1 MSRIRFFQGDDS
13 GSSRIFQA
21 NWPWPTS
28 TAKTLLAPF
37 WSRQSVKAAGRRPDI
52 ERGPA
57 LANNSKVLD
66 RAFKLDPA
74 ASNVTTAGRDRNL
87 MLLLDQIRWL
97 GCDVPVDSDF
107 ASHNRRL
114 RLMAA
119 CEKPALNERLIES
132 DSFCHDSIRSLQRI
146 PTVACPAD
154 NDLNGLVKDV

>member
-1 MSRIRFFQGDDS
+1 MSRIRFFQDDDS
-13 GSSRIFQA
+13 WIVSDLPSQLAVADVDSKDFAR
-21 NWPWPTS
+21 S
-28 TAKTLLAPF
+28 LLEQTV
-37 WSRQSVKAAGRRPDI
+37 SKAAGRCPDI

-66 RAFKLDPA
+66 CSFKLDPA
-74 ASNVTTAGRDRNL
+74 ASNVATAGRDRNL
-87 MLLLDQIRWL
+87 MLFLDQIRRL
-97 GCDVPVDSDF
+97 GCYMPIDSDF

-132 DSFCHDSIRSLQRI
+132 DTFCHDSIRSLQRS
-146 PTVACPAD
+146 PAVACPAN